1 MVNGGWLEVKV
12 VITFECLFNHR
23 AYCLNSNFKEL
34 GECTEFKTPKVILP
48 IPKIRSDKPALGI
61 EADAPKESFGPANVA
76 KACVV

>member
-48 IPKIRSDKPALGI
+48 IPKIRLI
-61 EADAPKESFGPANVA
+61 RVQTANFSVLLQP
-76 KACVV
+76 V